1 MAASMAGVRKLDFYT
16 FGEKGLSA
24 ELKSA
29 LQVMQGQT
37 VGWLWERIK
46 EFRSEPHALPS
57 AVLQYISQYQ
67 AQNNVD
73 KL

>member
-29 LQVMQGQT
+29 LQVMKGQT

-46 EFRSEPHALPS
+46 EFRSEPDAFAL
-57 AVLQYISQYQ
+57 LQYISKYQ
-67 AQNNVD
+67 ANKNVD